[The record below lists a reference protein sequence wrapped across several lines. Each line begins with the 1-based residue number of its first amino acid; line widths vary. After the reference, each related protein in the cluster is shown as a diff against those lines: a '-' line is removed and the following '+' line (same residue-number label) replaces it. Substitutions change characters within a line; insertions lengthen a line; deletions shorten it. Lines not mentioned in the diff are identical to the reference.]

1 MSETCLFVTVPAV
14 TLPNGVTVPSFQV
27 GQYHCSIGEKG
38 AAVVSA
44 AAVPAVRVD
53 YPGARAACALAGAVL
68 ITEQQYLAIAYDI
81 SQQDINWTGGKV
93 GQGEVFMGLHLD
105 NITSPVAG
113 DFVPDDENERRWH
126 QLSNGEKVY
135 DFAGH
140 IYSWVFDNVQGDDEG
155 LVAEAFSWDSPSIA
169 TAPYPSM
176 ENGMGWRP
184 DAGSNWSGYALL
196 RGGCWLDEDNAGVFV
211 LSFDSPDYRGGV
223 VGFRCTK

>member
-1 MSETCLFVTVPAV
+1 MSEISLFVTVPAV
-14 TLPNGVTVPSFQV
+14 TLPNGTTVPSFQV
-27 GQYHCSIGEKG
+27 GQYHCGLGENG

-44 AAVPAVRVD
+44 TAVPAVRID
-53 YPGARAACALAGAVL
+53 YPTARAACALAGAVL
-68 ITEQQYLAIAYDI
+68 ITELQYLAIAFDI

-105 NITSPVAG
+105 NVDGPVAG
-113 DFVPDDENERRWH
+113 DFVSDDENERRWH

-140 IYSWVFDNVQGDDEG
+140 IYSWVFDNVQGDEQG
-155 LVAEAFSWDSPSIA
+155 LVAKAFAEDSPSIA
-169 TAPYPSM
+169 TAPYPCM

-184 DAGSNWSGYALL
+184 DAGANWSGDALL
-196 RGGCWLDEDNAGVFV
+196 RGGCWHGEDYAGVFR
-211 LSFDSPDYRGGV
+211 LDYGSPDYRLGY